1 MTTTSSQ
8 LLAVLSRHIGA
19 DNGIR
24 AADLARE
31 LDAEE
36 RHVRTLVT
44 ALRDDGCGVCAH
56 PKTGYFIAA
65 NAEEMER
72 YYLKF
77 IEARCMTGLRQI
89 ARARKIALP
98 DLIGQLKLPT

>member
-1 MTTTSSQ
+1 MTTPSE
-8 LLAVLSRHIGA
+8 LLGLLSRHVGA
-19 DNGIR
+19 ENGIHV
-24 AADLARE
+24 AEVARE
-31 LDAEE
+31 LGAEE

-44 ALRDDGCGVCAH
+44 ALRDDGCAVCAH

-65 NAEEMER
+65 NGEELER

-89 ARARKIALP
+89 SRARKIALP
-98 DLIGQLKLPT
+98 DYLGQLKLKT

>member
-1 MTTTSSQ
+1 MATASQ
-8 LLAVLSRHIGA
+8 LLSLLSRHIGA
-19 DNGIR
+19 DNGIH

-31 LDAEE
+31 LGAEE

-44 ALRDDGCGVCAH
+44 ALRDEGCAVCAH
-56 PKTGYFIAA
+56 PKTGYFIAS
-65 NAEEMER
+65 NPEELER

-89 ARARKIALP
+89 SRARKIALP
-98 DLIGQLKLPT
+98 DLIGQLRLKT